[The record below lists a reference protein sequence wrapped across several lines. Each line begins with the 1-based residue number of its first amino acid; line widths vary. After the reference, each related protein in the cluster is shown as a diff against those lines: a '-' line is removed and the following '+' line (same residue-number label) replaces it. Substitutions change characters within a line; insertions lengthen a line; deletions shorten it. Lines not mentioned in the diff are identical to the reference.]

1 MIIRMCISPLFCQE
15 GMVKMIVAG
24 EALVASYDS
33 QGPHLE
39 PLLRVAFDPARQ
51 GDTRPDLTGS
61 KPWGEMDMSENSVP
75 LNPTV
80 NDYYP
85 Y

>member
-1 MIIRMCISPLFCQE
+1 MYLARHHFRVGLKHTVVHNDHQNVYFTLFCQE

-24 EALVASYDS
+24 EALVANYES

-51 GDTRPDLTGS
+51 GDTRPDLT
-61 KPWGEMDMSENSVP
+61 
-75 LNPTV
+75 
-80 NDYYP
+80 
-85 Y
+85 